1 MKYGYVF
8 LLVLGVSFQ
17 LQAQNNTVN
26 LIEINGFVRDST
38 DRRPLAG
45 AAIVVDFRKSG
56 TVTDERG
63 HYALLVS
70 TGPHVLGVRMVGY
83 QPIRQNVTLGARR
96 VQELSFEM
104 VTVASM
110 LDEVIVSSRA
120 VNANIQ
126 RPILGVNTLN
136 IRQLKRLPAAFG
148 ETDVLRGLQM
158 LPGVSSVGE
167 ASNGVNIR
175 GGTTDQNLML
185 LDDTPIFNPTH
196 LFGLFSVYPPDAVS
210 SVDLYK
216 GNVPARFGGRV
227 AGVIDAT
234 MSNPSLD
241 QVKLSGGIGL
251 VSTRLAVE
259 IPLLKNRMG
268 LLVAGRGAFSDF
280 LLPLFSSQLKD
291 VRANFADVGA
301 KYFFRI
307 NDRNTLSAS
316 GYFSHDFFQTNLLG
330 SIADI
335 SASATQYAFRSL
347 NLSARWSR
355 VLRNPAMLW
364 QTSVGYV
371 DYVPDILLPE
381 LDRTNLV
388 RIRQGIAYR
397 HLKSSVT
404 YAGSK
409 HKAEAGLTLTYHRI
423 SPGQLDPG
431 NNPAITPIR
440 LPGEPSLEL
449 AAFADDEI
457 TVSPRLTVSLGLRYS
472 QFLTYGP
479 AAVRQYATDQPRSD
493 VSVTGTTAVGS
504 GQLVS
509 SQGGPEPRLG
519 LRFALSARTSV
530 KVGYN
535 LMRQYLQTVT
545 NTTTPLPTSRWK
557 TADAT
562 IRPQVSQLITAGWF
576 HNDAGNIYEFSAEG
590 YFRQTDRVLDYRP
603 GARFLLKDFPETELL
618 QGQNQSYGLETM
630 ITKKK
635 GELTGWLNYTY
646 ARSLNQIN
654 EGPDRLQ
661 QVNNGQPYATNY
673 DRPHTLNA
681 SINIRQGVHHSFGF
695 TFAYSTGRPFTQ
707 PGGQVVFQG
716 STYPIYTDRN
726 NARIPDYH
734 RLDFSWN
741 IYQPSLKDKR
751 WQGSWAFTVYNLYG
765 RANAYSVFYRAD
777 NTSLTSY
784 KLSVFAAPIVTL
796 AYNFTF
802 K

>member
-1 MKYGYVF
+1 MKYA
-8 LLVLGVSFQ
+8 LLSLVLVLVLTGSVR
-17 LQAQNNTVN
+17 AQNTSDKLV
-26 LIEINGFVRDST
+26 EISGFVRDSS
-38 DRRPLAG
+38 DSKPLAG
-45 AAIVVDFRKSG
+45 AAIIVDFRKSG

-63 HYALLVS
+63 HYAILLAM
-70 TGPHVLGVRMVGY
+70 GQHVVGVRMVGY
-83 QPIRQNVTLGARR
+83 RPMRLTVPVRGP
-96 VQELSFEM
+96 QELSFGM
-104 VTVASM
+104 ASVASM

-126 RPILGVNTLN
+126 RPVLGVNTLN
-136 IRQLKRLPAAFG
+136 IKQLRRLPAAFG
-148 ETDVLRGLQM
+148 EVDVLRGLQM

-196 LFGLFSVYPPDAVS
+196 LFGLFSVYPPDAVG

-234 MSNPSLD
+234 MSNPALD
-241 QVKLSGGIGL
+241 KFKLSGGVGL
-251 VSTRLAVE
+251 VSTRLSAE
-259 IPLLKNRMG
+259 IPLVKNKMG

-280 LLPLFSSQLKD
+280 LLPLFSKQLKD
-291 VRANFADVGA
+291 VKANFGDVGA
-301 KYFFRI
+301 KYFYRI
-307 NDRNTLSAS
+307 NDRNTLSIS
-316 GYFSHDFFQTNLLG
+316 GYYSHDFFQTSLLG
-330 SIADI
+330 SVADI
-335 SASATQYAFRSL
+335 SASATQYAFSSL

-355 VLRNPAMLW
+355 VMRNPAMLW

-381 LDRTNLV
+381 LNRDNTV
-388 RIRQGIAYR
+388 RIRQGIQYR
-397 HLKSSVT
+397 HVKSSMS
-404 YAGSK
+404 YAVGK
-409 HKAEAGLTLTYHRI
+409 HKAEAGLSATYNRI
-423 SPGQLDPG
+423 NPGQLDPG
-431 NNPAITPIR
+431 NNPAINPIS

-457 TVSPRLTVSLGLRYS
+457 TVSPRLTVSLGLRLS
-472 QFLTYGP
+472 EFLTFGP
-479 AAVRQYATDQPRSD
+479 AVVRQYAEGQPRTDASV
-493 VSVTGTTAVGS
+493 VSSNEVGA

-509 SQGGPEPRLG
+509 QHGGPEPRLG
-519 LRFALSARTSV
+519 LRYTLSPQTSV
-530 KVGYN
+530 KFGYN

-562 IRPQVSQLITAGWF
+562 IQPQVSQLITAGWF
-576 HNDAGNIYEFSAEG
+576 HNDVGNIYEISAEG
-590 YFRQTDRVLDYRP
+590 YYRQTEHVLDYRP

-618 QGQNQSYGLETM
+618 QGRNQSYGIETM
-630 ITKKK
+630 VTKKK

-654 EGPDRLQ
+654 EGPDRQQ
-661 QVNNGQPYATNY
+661 QVNGGRWYAANY
-673 DRPHTLNA
+673 DRPHSVNA
-681 SINIRQGVHHSFGF
+681 SINIRQGVHHSFSF
-695 TFAYSTGRPFTQ
+695 TFAYSTGRPYTQ
-707 PGGQVVFQG
+707 PNGQAVYEGG
-716 STYPIYTDRN
+716 TYPIYTDRN

-741 IYQPSLKDKR
+741 ITQPSLKEKR

-765 RANAYSVFYRAD
+765 RANAYSVFYRT
-777 NTSLTSY
+777 NGNLLTSY
-784 KLSVFAAPIVTL
+784 KLSVFSAPIVTL
-796 AYNFTF
+796 AYNFVF